1 MEHPPWRT
9 WTAAGAT
16 LTMDVGRLYGRAFAP
31 ALSQAPASA
40 LIADGSP
47 VVVHAP
53 RRLSVAHGAVAGA
66 GAP

>member
-1 MEHPPWRT
+1 
-9 WTAAGAT
+9 
-16 LTMDVGRLYGRAFAP
+16 MDVGRLYGRAFTP
-31 ALSQAPASA
+31 ALSRAPASA

-53 RRLSVAHGAVAGA
+53 RRLSEAHGAVAGA